1 MQLLVLVLNKT
12 ECLDDILKELLNIGI
27 RGATILE
34 STGMARTLDR
44 DEMSL
49 FGSLR
54 MVVDKDREN
63 SRTVFLAVKDS
74 LVDEARATIDQVVG
88 GLCRPDTGVLFG
100 MPINFFDGK
109 VSEDD

>member
-12 ECLDDILKELLNIGI
+12 EYLDDILKQLLDIGI

-44 DEMSL
+44 DEMSI

-54 MVVDKDREN
+54 MVVDQDREN
-63 SRTVFLAVKDS
+63 SRTVFIAVQDS
-74 LVDEARATIDQVVG
+74 LVDIARKTIDQAVG
-88 GLCRPDTGVLFG
+88 GLCRPDTGVLIG